1 MCLYDYLFFIL
12 FIVHYRG
19 DGWYIMNVLTKTLKR
34 IMLIHSS
41 CIALYGPTMIKY
53 MVIHCKHEGC
63 YDFHCYEDEQAK
75 IRFTSIRINPPKV
88 FLFRTRDEAQDFFED
103 YINDIDCTDLRCR
116 KGEDIE
122 HVELCTCGVIDF
134 DDKDE
139 PVLFY
144 DKKNQVFL
152 MEQGPDFF
160 VPNYEVKSN
169 TKNLNLTNRL
179 IRRCKTLSTE
189 QRNRY
194 IELGKYCQ
202 ECNEEENLTQIP
214 LDNSPSSAT
223 ASLTKEEEE
232 HMNEIMTGQKPF
244 LSIPITLPS
253 NQTGDT
259 AQDKINER
267 LANISQLTGLNVS
280 LEKETGATYSG
291 DEMCIPCLED
301 TTNVNK
307 WVNSKPSATK
317 PKAPRKPRNSKKI
330 TPPT

>member
-1 MCLYDYLFFIL
+1 
-12 FIVHYRG
+12 
-19 DGWYIMNVLTKTLKR
+19 
-34 IMLIHSS
+34 
-41 CIALYGPTMIKY
+41 

-116 KGEDIE
+116 KGEDVE

-179 IRRCKTLSTE
+179 IRRCKTLSAE
-189 QRNRY
+189 QRSRY

-202 ECNEEENLTQIP
+202 ECNEEDEP
-214 LDNSPSSAT
+214 SAKPSST
-223 ASLTKEEEE
+223 SNQTHTEPSLTEEEE
-232 HMNEIMTGQKPF
+232 VHMNEIMTGQKPF
-244 LSIPITLPS
+244 LSIPITIPS
-253 NQTGDT
+253 NQSNDIT
-259 AQDKINER
+259 QDKINER
-267 LANISQLTGLNVS
+267 LANISQITGLNVS
-280 LEKETGATYSG
+280 LEKDGGAGTGT
-291 DEMCIPCLED
+291 C
-301 TTNVNK
+301 TNTHAGMSTNAGE
-307 WVNSKPSATK
+307 KPAPAPKS
-317 PKAPRKPRNSKKI
+317 KAPRKPRSSKKS
-330 TPPT
+330 PTQTQEDPSV